1 MKNPAADGSEQGC
14 CYLDRP
20 PADLLHNWYP
30 GSQKGYLRCQQ
41 QSTSS
46 AQMLSH
52 SSSIIAALEGE
63 KNQKSL
69 METGVFIPEIQPVV
83 FVSCYLFI
91 LFLDLLYLLLVPK
104 F

>member
-1 MKNPAADGSEQGC
+1 
-14 CYLDRP
+14 
-20 PADLLHNWYP
+20 
-30 GSQKGYLRCQQ
+30 
-41 QSTSS
+41 
-46 AQMLSH
+46 
-52 SSSIIAALEGE
+52 
-63 KNQKSL
+63 